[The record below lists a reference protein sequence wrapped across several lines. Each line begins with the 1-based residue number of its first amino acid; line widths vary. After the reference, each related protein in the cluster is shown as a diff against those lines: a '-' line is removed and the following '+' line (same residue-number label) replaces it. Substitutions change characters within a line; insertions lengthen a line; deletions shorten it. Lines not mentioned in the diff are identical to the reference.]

1 MRGRL
6 CIMATD
12 WNRVGRTNQPLSPDE
27 VEEIVERLNKYVEK
41 HRSVDEKYFEDE
53 SDWNYRKEEE

>member
-1 MRGRL
+1 
-6 CIMATD
+6 MATD
-12 WNRVGRTNQPLSPDE
+12 WNRVRRTNQPLSPDE